1 MKELYI
7 AKNFSELQD
16 KAYFKYDKLNNAKYN
31 LNFAKR
37 AFLQATEAYIA
48 VDKKDEERA
57 YVLYMKYIDA
67 MTQLQKTPYFKRK
80 PEEFKQ
86 LANKKD
92 LLTALNRSEEL
103 NKSLKKRYTEREVKL
118 KPETKESKTSSLNES
133 SQEQVIKD
141 PFENLNVH
149 IETNDFYRL
158 VFKLKLNI
166 LIIDIRNN
174 DDFLSS
180 SLKHAIS
187 VNVPE
192 SVITPGTTTSKLE
205 KSIKNEY
212 FEKWKKRDSY
222 DLIIMMDWFG
232 DKNCLEG
239 KANPMRSLKDSLWK
253 WELSK
258 KLKREPLFLVGGFY
272 EFLDCFPQFVT
283 DHRIKPPFK
292 SKENS
297 KPVNSLIDFEYAAL
311 NKYINKEKVPEKGRT
326 SNDEKTAQLNITG
339 LKLNEVDIK
348 TVKKDSITEK
358 QNENSIIKSNNS
370 STIPS
375 IDRSIKPSN
384 KMELSSNPTVENS
397 YKDKG
402 MLLNKEINNSKN
414 QTKLLEEQTA
424 EIELK
429 LQILKQSED
438 EKKKKF
444 LIKKEKEQELLE
456 KMRQIKN
463 NSVPDNVFIK
473 PTNPKVSYKE
483 DVSIEPNET
492 KTSLRY
498 PTDDSNNNL
507 NLSSLEVDKLVKTK
521 EKNGSVIANVPQ
533 IPKLDRSKKPSLIN
547 ESSSEESLK
556 NKSIGINDKFI
567 ADSSVEPKIKNLEI
581 SSSKETEFNNQI
593 VGNNNKVSLTPKRS
607 SSLSRPTKSITNTP
621 NIPNRSS
628 KPVSIDSSNNSFIMA
643 LNKSLSGVYG
653 NTEKG
658 VCGLR
663 NLGNTCFM
671 NSILQ
676 CMFNTVELA
685 DYFINNA
692 YKKDLNR
699 VNVLGKGGKFAEC
712 FSVLLRGAW
721 SGQYK
726 YLIPKDFKFWAG
738 KVNEMFQDYQQQD
751 AQEFLMTLIDGLHE
765 DLNKSPK
772 NKKLVEEDND
782 KLNDTEAAKLA
793 MENHYKLNQSE
804 LHNLFLG
811 QFKAVV
817 TCLHCKRT
825 SRKFDMFLNLSLQL
839 PERTCTLS
847 ELLSDF
853 EKPEKMVG
861 ENKWHCPT
869 CKTKREALKVIKI
882 WRLPPILVIHFKR
895 FKTDGKWKQKVHTN
909 IKFPLSNLSMNRFV
923 EGPSKVNNYNL
934 YAVSY
939 HKGNGMDS
947 GHYTASCRSIID
959 EKWYNFDDTDVSRIN
974 GPDVSSA
981 FVLFYSNLERS
992 TYRQSRLNTSVA
1004 SILS

>member
-16 KAYFKYDKLNNAKYN
+16 KAYFKYDKSNNAKYN

-37 AFLQATEAYIA
+37 AFLQATEAYIS
-48 VDKKDEERA
+48 VDNKDEERA

-103 NKSLKKRYTEREVKL
+103 NTSLKKRYTEREVTVKL
-118 KPETKESKTSSLNES
+118 KAEKKESKTSSLNES
-133 SQEQVIKD
+133 SQEQVVED
-141 PFENLNVH
+141 PFGSFNIY
-149 IETNDFYRL
+149 IEINDFYRL
-158 VFKLKLNI
+158 VFKLKRYI
-166 LIIDIRNN
+166 LIIDIRNS

-180 SLKHAIS
+180 SLKHATS
-187 VNVPE
+187 LNVPE
-192 SVITPGTTTSKLE
+192 CIITPGTTTSKLE
-205 KSIKNEY
+205 KSIKSEY
-212 FEKWKKRDSY
+212 LEKWKKRDSY

-232 DKNCLEG
+232 DKKCLED

-258 KLKREPLFLVGGFY
+258 KLKREPLFLGGGFN

-283 DHRIKPPFK
+283 DHRVKPPFK
-292 SKENS
+292 GKENS

-311 NKYINKEKVPEKGRT
+311 KKYISKEKVPEKVT
-326 SNDEKTAQLNITG
+326 NSNDENTVQLTTG
-339 LKLNEVDIK
+339 LIFNEVNIK
-348 TVKKDSITEK
+348 TVKKDSTTK
-358 QNENSIIKSNNS
+358 KLNENSIITCNNN

-375 IDRSIKPSN
+375 IDRSIKPTS
-384 KMELSSNPTVENS
+384 KIEPSSNRTVESS

-402 MLLNKEINNSKN
+402 MLLNKEINNAKN

-444 LIKKEKEQELLE
+444 MIKKEKEQELAE
-456 KMRQIKN
+456 KMRQIKDI
-463 NSVPDNVFIK
+463 SISDNVILN
-473 PTNPKVSYKE
+473 PTNPIVSYKE
-483 DVSIEPNET
+483 DVLIEPNES
-492 KTSLRY
+492 KKPSKY
-498 PTDDSNNNL
+498 PTDDSNSNL
-507 NLSSLEVDKLVKTK
+507 KLSNLERGKLIKAK
-521 EKNGSVIANVPQ
+521 EKNEAVVANIPQ

-547 ESSSEESLK
+547 ESSSEESL
-556 NKSIGINDKFI
+556 SVSDKFI
-567 ADSSVEPKIKNLEI
+567 ADSTVEPKIRNHEI
-581 SSSKETEFNNQI
+581 SGSKETNYNNQI
-593 VGNNNKVSLTPKRS
+593 VGNNSKVSLSPKRS
-607 SSLSRPTKSITNTP
+607 SSLSKVTKSIIIKP

-699 VNVLGKGGKFAEC
+699 VNILGKGGKFAEC
-712 FSVLLRGAW
+712 FSVLLRAAW

-738 KVNEMFQDYQQQD
+738 LVNEIFKDYQQQD

-765 DLNKSPK
+765 DLNRSQK
-772 NKKLVEEDND
+772 NQKLVEEDND

-825 SRKFDMFLNLSLQL
+825 SRKFDVFLNLSLQL

-909 IKFPLSNLSMNRFV
+909 VKFPLSNLSMNRFV
-923 EGPSKVNNYNL
+923 EGQSKVSNYNL

-959 EKWYNFDDTDVSRIN
+959 EKWYNFDDTDVSKIN
-974 GPDVSSA
+974 GPDFSSA

-992 TYRQSRLNTSVA
+992 TYRQSRLNTSVT
-1004 SILS
+1004 SIIR